1 MGDPGLAWRLDNQS
15 VSGERDI
22 MAATSAANVGPEAT
36 PVEGIVLILPSFLA
50 IMGGIVLV
58 PVLPQMAREYAG
70 TPNLPFL
77 IQTIL
82 TIPSLVVVLCSPIA
96 GILGDRYG
104 RKPLLLGAMLI
115 YSILGQSPLI
125 LTSVYA
131 VLASRVLLG
140 VVEAAVLVLATTLL
154 GDAFSGIARNRWFG
168 YQIGGG
174 ALVAIPLL
182 SASGYLGQFGWRLS
196 FLIYGLPLIMFFL
209 VLFIARERSGPE
221 DRDQHASVAAGFP
234 WRHMTIVG
242 AVSLFGS
249 VSFFVLQLQQGLAMA
264 EVGVVSPE
272 KIGNLTALASIGAPV
287 GTILFRFIAH
297 RSLTFQLGYG
307 FSAAAAGLL
316 GVAFAPTAGWTV
328 GAIFIGLIGTNI
340 ILPTMLAWAARG
352 LRHGYRARGIG
363 IWQGIFAVGQFVS
376 AMIFGWSMAALGSAK
391 MAFVLVG
398 ASVAIAALITAN
410 LGIIRRMCA
419 HRLATLSA

>member
-1 MGDPGLAWRLDNQS
+1 
-15 VSGERDI
+15 
-22 MAATSAANVGPEAT
+22 MADTSAANLGTDAG

-58 PVLPQMAREYAG
+58 PILPQMAREYAG
-70 TPNLPFL
+70 TPQLPFL

-104 RKPLLLGAMLI
+104 RKRLLLGAMLI
-115 YSILGQSPLI
+115 YSMLGLSPLL
-125 LTSVYA
+125 LTSIYM

-140 VVEAAVLVLATTLL
+140 VVEGAVLVFATTLL
-154 GDAFSGIARNRWFG
+154 GDAFSGNARNRWFG

-174 ALVAIPLL
+174 ALVAIPML
-182 SASGYLGQFGWRLS
+182 SASGFLGQFGWRLS
-196 FLIYGLPLIMFFL
+196 FLIYALPLIMFFL
-209 VLFIARERSGPE
+209 VLFIARERPG
-221 DRDQHASVAAGFP
+221 RDDPDHAPDAAAGFP
-234 WRHMTIVG
+234 WRHMGIVG
-242 AVSLFGS
+242 AVSLFAS

-297 RSLTFQLGYG
+297 RSPSFLLGYG
-307 FSAAAAGLL
+307 FSGAAAGLL

-328 GAIFIGLIGTNI
+328 AAIFIGLIGTNI

-352 LRHGYRARGIG
+352 LHHRYRARGIG

-376 AMIFGWSMAALGSAK
+376 AMIFGWSMSALGSAK

-398 ASVAIAALITAN
+398 ASVAIAAVITAN
-410 LGIIRRMCA
+410 LTIFRRIRDN
-419 HRLATLSA
+419 RLAALPE